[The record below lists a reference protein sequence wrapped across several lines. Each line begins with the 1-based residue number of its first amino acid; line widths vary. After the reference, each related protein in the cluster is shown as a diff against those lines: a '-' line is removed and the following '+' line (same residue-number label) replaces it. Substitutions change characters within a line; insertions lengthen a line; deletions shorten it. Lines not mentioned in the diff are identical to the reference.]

1 MRGKRRL
8 SRRPR
13 QQSSEH
19 PHVCGE
25 NRRFCSVWPWDS
37 GTSPRM
43 RGKPFVVVVKNFTQR
58 NIPAYAGKTGR
69 YAQQMSKLTGTSPR
83 MRGKLPEL
91 AKLFMQL
98 GNIPAYAG
106 KTRDSVLNGPGKK
119 EHPRVCGENFG
130 KAFGNATNRGTSPRM
145 RGKLML
151 LAVVALNVRNIPA
164 YAGKTPPTGLSKK
177 APTEHPRVCGENVS
191 KQTNVRVSV
200 GTSPRMRGK
209 R

>member
-83 MRGKLPEL
+83 MRGKLRP
-91 AKLFMQL
+91 KLGFTRSL
-98 GNIPAYAG
+98 RNIPAYAG
-106 KTRDSVLNGPGKK
+106 KTAQAAQAARVAA
-119 EHPRVCGENFG
+119 EHPRVCGENFTM
-130 KAFGNATNRGTSPRM
+130 KPRDFFLQGTSPRM
-145 RGKLML
+145 RGKPPHGFHATVL
-151 LAVVALNVRNIPA
+151 LGTSPRMRGKRHRRHYRQQAVRNIPA
-164 YAGKTPPTGLSKK
+164 YAGKTYRPAGG
-177 APTEHPRVCGENVS
+177 AAIC
-191 KQTNVRVSV
+191 
-200 GTSPRMRGK
+200 
-209 R
+209 